1 MSGRDVK
8 TRKSDP
14 YSGKSSGEIA
24 RALTKVYRSNS
35 PDAFQQASSS
45 QNGEIADGQEHEPV
59 ILIVDDDAILRDALA
74 RALKQK
80 GFSAIGTGDGQTAVD
95 LCVRLKPVVVLLDL
109 SMPNFNGPQVLK
121 ELKQRM
127 GEQHTPVIWITGSV
141 NPENLDHMGGA
152 LACIGK
158 PFHVDQITEI
168 VNRHIRR

>member
-1 MSGRDVK
+1 
-8 TRKSDP
+8 
-14 YSGKSSGEIA
+14 
-24 RALTKVYRSNS
+24 
-35 PDAFQQASSS
+35 
-45 QNGEIADGQEHEPV
+45 
-59 ILIVDDDAILRDALA
+59 
-74 RALKQK
+74 
-80 GFSAIGTGDGQTAVD
+80 
-95 LCVRLKPVVVLLDL
+95 
-109 SMPNFNGPQVLK
+109 MPNFNGPQVLK